1 METASVLAVCR
12 VHQLLPDTS
21 NVGVTA
27 IDKRAVE
34 GPVKVHKLGLQG
46 DIQANRVHHGGP
58 DQALYAYSQAD
69 ADFWASEL
77 GRDLPPGFFG
87 ENLRVAGL
95 DATGA
100 VIGERW
106 KIGMDLEV
114 EVTSPRTPCA
124 TFQRRMGES
133 QFVKRFTA
141 EGRVGAYLRVIK
153 VGTIRAGDHIHKL
166 YVPRHGVTVGRWFNE
181 PDVESMEALK
191 DADADGEI
199 RLQQPE
205 FRKKFEALERQLAR

>member
-1 METASVLAVCR
+1 
-12 VHQLLPDTS
+12 
-21 NVGVTA
+21 VGVTA
-27 IDKRAVE
+27 IDKRAVK

-58 DQALYAYSQAD
+58 DQAVYAYSQAD
-69 ADFWASEL
+69 ADYWAREL
-77 GRDLPPGFFG
+77 ERELPPGIFG
-87 ENLRVAGL
+87 ENLRVAGIEP
-95 DATGA
+95 TNA

-106 KIGMDLEV
+106 KIGLDLEV

-124 TFQRRMGES
+124 TFQRRMGEA
-133 QFVKRFTA
+133 QFVKRFSG
-141 EGRVGAYLRVIK
+141 EGRVGAYLRVLR

-166 YVPRHGVTVGRWFNE
+166 YVPKHGVTVGKWFRE
-181 PDVESMEALK
+181 PDLESMEALK
-191 DADADGEI
+191 DADAAGQI

>member
-1 METASVLAVCR
+1 M
-12 VHQLLPDTS
+12 
-21 NVGVTA
+21 GVTA
-27 IDKRAVE
+27 IDKRAVK

-58 DQALYAYSQAD
+58 DQAVYAYSQAD
-69 ADFWASEL
+69 ADYWAREL
-77 GRDLPPGFFG
+77 ERELPPGIFG
-87 ENLRVAGL
+87 ENLRVAGIEP
-95 DATGA
+95 TNA

-106 KIGMDLEV
+106 KIGLDLEV

-124 TFQRRMGES
+124 TFQRRMGEA
-133 QFVKRFTA
+133 QFVKRFSG
-141 EGRVGAYLRVIK
+141 EGRVGAYLRVLR

-166 YVPRHGVTVGRWFNE
+166 YVPKHGVTVGKWFRE
-181 PDVESMEALK
+181 PDLESMEALK
-191 DADADGEI
+191 DADAAGQI

>member
-1 METASVLAVCR
+1 M
-12 VHQLLPDTS
+12 
-21 NVGVTA
+21 GVTA
-27 IDKRAVE
+27 IDKRAVK

-58 DQALYAYSQAD
+58 DQAVYAYSQAD
-69 ADFWASEL
+69 ADYWAREL
-77 GRDLPPGFFG
+77 GRELPPGIFG
-87 ENLRVAGL
+87 ENLRVAGIEP
-95 DATGA
+95 TNA

-106 KIGMDLEV
+106 KIGLDLEV

-124 TFQRRMGES
+124 TFQRRMGEA
-133 QFVKRFTA
+133 QFVKRFSG
-141 EGRVGAYLRVIK
+141 EGRVGAYLRVLR

-166 YVPRHGVTVGRWFNE
+166 YVPKHGVTVGKWFRE
-181 PDVESMEALK
+181 PDLESMEALK
-191 DADADGEI
+191 DADAAGQI

>member
-1 METASVLAVCR
+1 METASVLAVCS
-12 VHQLLPDTS
+12 VHQLLPDAS

-27 IDKRAVE
+27 IDKRAVK

-58 DQALYAYSQAD
+58 DQAVYAYSQAD
-69 ADFWASEL
+69 ADYWAREL
-77 GRDLPPGFFG
+77 GCELPPGIFG
-87 ENLRVAGL
+87 ENLRVAGIEP
-95 DATGA
+95 TNA

-106 KIGMDLEV
+106 KIGLDLEV

-124 TFQRRMGES
+124 TFQRRMGEA
-133 QFVKRFTA
+133 QFVKRFSG
-141 EGRVGAYLRVIK
+141 EGRVGAYLRVLR

-166 YVPRHGVTVGRWFNE
+166 YVPKHGVTVGKWFRE
-181 PDVESMEALK
+181 PDLESMEALK
-191 DADADGEI
+191 DADAAGQI